1 MAWSS
6 KKGLGISDI
15 SDLCDRNEMIDKL
28 LDSDDSAFSDT
39 DEGSDN
45 DIGEQKKNMLHWCW
59 LLIIKVMSV
68 ILHKWQ

>member
-6 KKGLGISDI
+6 KKGLGVCDI
-15 SDLCDRNEMIDKL
+15 SDLCDSNEMIDQL

-45 DIGEQKKNMLHWCW
+45 DIDEQKKKWCIDAGCW
-59 LLIIKVMSV
+59 
-68 ILHKWQ
+68 